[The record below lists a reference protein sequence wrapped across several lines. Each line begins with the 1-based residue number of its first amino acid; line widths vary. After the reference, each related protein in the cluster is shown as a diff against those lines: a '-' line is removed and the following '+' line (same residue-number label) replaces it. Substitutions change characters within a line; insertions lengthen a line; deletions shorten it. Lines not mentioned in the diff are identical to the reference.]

1 MASLIVGRRLSIV
14 RNYLVFLRP
23 QIRAMASEYGSGE
36 GKGGGGGGSVRS
48 AGGAFG
54 KMEAAREEEYF
65 RRLQQEQLQALRDHH
80 QESVKNHEDD
90 IEMHKESIRKHEE
103 AIERAK
109 KMKQKII
116 ETIRDAEAA
125 KDK

>member
-1 MASLIVGRRLSIV
+1 MAHIAVLRRVNIV
-14 RNYLVFLRP
+14 RNSLVLLRP
-23 QIRAMASEYGSGE
+23 QVRAMTSEYGSGE

-65 RRLQQEQLQALRDHH
+65 RKLQQEQLQALRDHH
-80 QESVKNHEDD
+80 RESVKNHEEE
-90 IEMHKESIRKHEE
+90 IQQHKESIRKHEE

-109 KMKQKII
+109 KMKSKII
-116 ETIRDAEAA
+116 ETMREVEE
-125 KDK
+125 KKE